1 MKAVSMTTGLEREAD
16 EEEEEEEDEEEEGL
30 RWDFLVPDFFR
41 KIESREDF
49 FLGRMVIRI

>member
-1 MKAVSMTTGLEREAD
+1 MKAVSMTTGLEREGEED
-16 EEEEEEEDEEEEGL
+16 EEEEEEEGL
-30 RWDFLVPDFFR
+30 RWDFLVPDFLR